1 MICINNYIN
10 QFFILLECYF
20 FFTRHNL
27 LGSLQKDTMAI
38 SLHDMQQSM
47 EEAEPSAL
55 ERTVHPGQ
63 GNIHLA
69 SFSWHPAHEN
79 RLLAISQTGHFS
91 INLYYL

>member
-1 MICINNYIN
+1 M
-10 QFFILLECYF
+10 
-20 FFTRHNL
+20 

-69 SFSWHPAHEN
+69 SFSWHPTHEN
-79 RLLAISQTGHFS
+79 RLLAISQTGHV
-91 INLYYL
+91 YYEPQTFDLLNNIKI

>member
-1 MICINNYIN
+1 
-10 QFFILLECYF
+10 
-20 FFTRHNL
+20 
-27 LGSLQKDTMAI
+27 MAI

-69 SFSWHPAHEN
+69 SFSWHPIHEN
-79 RLLAISQTGHFS
+79 RLLAISQTGHV
-91 INLYYL
+91 YYELQTFDLNNNIKI